1 MVDAVLSP
9 AAGAPFEV
17 DSGLQ
22 YESMTAWNAESARRA
37 QRLGLTKSY
46 TAFTFPH
53 DLAGTPALA
62 LPCGVSPS
70 GIPYTMQLAGSPLS
84 EATLCRIGQ
93 AYEDATRWHELHPP
107 V

>member
-1 MVDAVLSP
+1 VLSP

-17 DSGLQ
+17 DAALQ
-22 YESMTAWNAESARRA
+22 YESMTAWNAESAQRGA
-37 QRLGLTKSY
+37 RLGITASY

-62 LPCGVSPS
+62 LPCGASPA

-93 AYEDATRWHELHPP
+93 ANEDATRWHELHPP